1 MKTDGNYRTG
11 LSTFPLLT
19 VFHRY
24 LPVSDRFL
32 FQPGDD
38 GDFGGYQDN
47 DEDQEAAAEAEYE
60 EGNSINK
67 PARTEQSTADR
78 PQTMNWSVEP

>member
-19 VFHRY
+19 VFHRFHRY
-24 LPVSDRFL
+24 FHQFY

-60 EGNSINK
+60 EGNSINE
-67 PARTEQSTADR
+67 PSRTERSAGQ
-78 PQTMNWSVEP
+78 EPVGGTLILNF

>member
-11 LSTFPLLT
+11 LSTFRLLT

-24 LPVSDRFL
+24 FPVFHRFL

-60 EGNSINK
+60 EGNSINE
-67 PARTEQSTADR
+67 PTCTEPD
-78 PQTMNWSVEP
+78 WSAGQAVGGTLI